1 MVDAPGAKPLRV
13 TKGEIRY
20 EGVRFHYGRDSGLI
34 ENLSLTI
41 RPGEKVGL
49 VGPSGAGKST
59 LINILL
65 RFHDLE
71 AGRILIDGQDIAG
84 GRAGQP
90 ARADRACDAGYVAS
104 APLRHRQ
111 HPLRQAGG

>member
-1 MVDAPGAKPLRV
+1 M
-13 TKGEIRY
+13 
-20 EGVRFHYGRDSGLI
+20 RFHYGRDSGLI

-41 RPGEKVGL
+41 RAGEKVGL

-71 AGRILIDGQDIAG
+71 AGRILVDGQDIAAVRQDSL
-84 GRAGQP
+84 RAQ
-90 ARADRACDAGYVAS
+90 DRACDTGYLAS
-104 APLRHRQ
+104 APVRH
-111 HPLRQAGG
+111 